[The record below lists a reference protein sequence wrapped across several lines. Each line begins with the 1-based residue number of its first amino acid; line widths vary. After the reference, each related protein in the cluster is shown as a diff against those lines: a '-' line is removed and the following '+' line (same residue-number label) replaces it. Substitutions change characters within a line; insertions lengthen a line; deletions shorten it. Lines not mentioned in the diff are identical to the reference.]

1 MTENNRIEYKR
12 ELTEGLEKEVVAF
25 LNYKDGGVIYMGI
38 DSGGEI
44 IGVSDCDKIQL
55 VVKDRLKNNIQPSI
69 MGLFDITHE
78 KREGVDII
86 RITVAGGLEKPYY
99 LKKYGMTEKGCYLR
113 VGSAAE
119 PMNQEMIEYLYGKR
133 VHNTIG
139 RMVSPRLDLTFEQ
152 LKIYYDTRSLK
163 LNDAFM
169 ANLELLTPEGKPNM
183 AAYLSRLQNTP
194 TPHGSISSK
203 TGITAGVPW

>member
-1 MTENNRIEYKR
+1 M
-12 ELTEGLEKEVVAF
+12 
-25 LNYKDGGVIYMGI
+25 
-38 DSGGEI
+38 
-44 IGVSDCDKIQL
+44 
-55 VVKDRLKNNIQPSI
+55 
-69 MGLFDITHE
+69 
-78 KREGVDII
+78 DII

-133 VHNTIG
+133 VRNTIG

-152 LKIYYDTRSLK
+152 LKIYYDTRGLK

-169 ANLELLTPEGKPNM
+169 TNLELLTPEGKPNM